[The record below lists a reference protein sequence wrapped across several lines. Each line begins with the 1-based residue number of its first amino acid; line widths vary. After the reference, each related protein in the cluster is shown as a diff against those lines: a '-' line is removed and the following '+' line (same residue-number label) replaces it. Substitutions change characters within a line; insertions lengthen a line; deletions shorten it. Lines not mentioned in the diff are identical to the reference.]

1 MLKGLLAIKILQKSH
16 HLFPWLT
23 QYSVMAAGR
32 GPARTGNEASPLAAG
47 DRRRGRARCGFGAEG
62 ASGGGGRR
70 LVRGRGGILP
80 RESRLKS
87 RVQVFRMSASEFS
100 LLALLV

>member
-1 MLKGLLAIKILQKSH
+1 
-16 HLFPWLT
+16 
-23 QYSVMAAGR
+23 MAAGR

-70 LVRGRGGILP
+70 LVRGTGGILP
-80 RESRLKS
+80 QESS
-87 RVQVFRMSASEFS
+87 RVQGVGFRVFFLGLTLKFKILKECCDIFTEN
-100 LLALLV
+100 

>member
-1 MLKGLLAIKILQKSH
+1 
-16 HLFPWLT
+16 
-23 QYSVMAAGR
+23 MAAGR

-70 LVRGRGGILP
+70 LVRGTGGILP
-80 RESRLKS
+80 QESRLKS
-87 RVQVFRMSASEFS
+87 RVQDVGFRVFFVGLRSKIQNFKRMLWHLNGE
-100 LLALLV
+100 LNLDEIN